1 MNYRFKYD
9 EIGTAPYIDELGYY
23 AMFAI
28 GNMQRRCNE
37 YEKAID
43 SFIRAEEFCPA
54 RNEHIVGLAETY
66 RTLEDWQSMK
76 MQTERLVDPE
86 RKMPFPEFK
95 FLLHTNFY
103 IDAGDYGKS
112 LHQIACENYK

>member
-1 MNYRFKYD
+1 
-9 EIGTAPYIDELGYY
+9 
-23 AMFAI
+23 MFAI
-28 GNMQRRCNE
+28 GTMQRRCNE

-66 RTLEDWQSMK
+66 RTLRLQSMK

-86 RKMPFPEFK
+86 RKMPFPEFILTSLT
-95 FLLHTNFY
+95 FILTLVIMASFY
-103 IDAGDYGKS
+103 TDC
-112 LHQIACENYK
+112 LQ